1 MGHKWNGRAQRPAP
15 TEMEN
20 RVAPLCPYYGTCGGC
35 VYQHLPY
42 EEELSLK
49 EENLKQLL
57 QKKLGL
63 SEETFQPIV
72 PSPEPYHYRSRL
84 DLSLRRVRGKIQLGF
99 MVEGTRQHIDIES
112 CAIARPE
119 ISSFLPA
126 LKKLAS
132 ERLPENYR
140 SANLVVKTGD
150 RGLVHWGG
158 IGRRSLRMNEEDYFW
173 TEVEGRRIFY
183 SLDTFFQANP
193 GVLPSLIQNLRTLLV
208 PDSKTVLLDLYAGVG
223 LFWAVFAPEVREVW
237 AVEENGAASPVA
249 ETNRRYHGYSNVFL
263 KEGKTEDFLEETL
276 DPVSLSAE
284 RMAAIVDPPRK
295 GLSPAALRGLVRT
308 KALDPLVYVSC
319 NPEALVRDL
328 QVFLEN
334 GWRAEKIVPL
344 DLFPRTRHLETLTRL
359 TPRALIDLGKVS
371 PV

>member
-1 MGHKWNGRAQRPAP
+1 METSRFESQTLVKRA
-15 TEMEN
+15 E
-20 RVAPLCPYYGTCGGC
+20 PLCPYYGTCGGC

-49 EENLKQLL
+49 EENFKQLL
-57 QKKLGL
+57 REKLGL
-63 SEETFQPIV
+63 TEKIFQPIV

-84 DLSLRRVRGKIQLGF
+84 DLSLRRMRGKTRLGF
-99 MVEGTRQHIDIES
+99 MVEGTRQHLDIES

-119 ISSFLPA
+119 ISAFLPA

-150 RGLVHWGG
+150 KGRVHWGG

-183 SLDTFFQANP
+183 SLDTFFQANL
-193 GVLPSLIQNLRTLLV
+193 GILPSLIQNLRTLLE
-208 PDSKTVLLDLYAGVG
+208 PNPETLLLDLYAGVG

-237 AVEENGAASPVA
+237 AVEENGAASPIA
-249 ETNRRYHGYSNVFL
+249 EYTRRYHGYSNVFL
-263 KEGKTEDFLEETL
+263 KEGRTEDLLEEIL
-276 DPVSLSAE
+276 NSVPAE
-284 RMAAIVDPPRK
+284 HRAAIVDPPRK
-295 GLSPAALRGLVRT
+295 GLSPLALQKLVQAT
-308 KALDPLVYVSC
+308 ALDPLVYVSC

-328 QVFLEN
+328 EMFLEN
-334 GWRAEKIVPL
+334 GWTAEKIIPL

-359 TPRALIDLGKVS
+359 VPPRPD
-371 PV
+371 